1 MSKKKAGIL
10 SLIGYLV
17 TMGIGLLI
25 GNGVS
30 NLLGENVLGTMN
42 MDSSNIIYKIIIQ
55 IPPTV
60 FLLYFIKKYCNW
72 KDIGLTSK
80 NSKSLMWF
88 LPYLIILIFMLN
100 KFIVEIAKN
109 MEVYDSSIY
118 MLIIFVFIGT
128 VMAGFC
134 EEVIFRGIILNSF
147 KSEKS
152 FIIAMIISSLGFSIV
167 HITTIVMGN
176 SLVEALIT
184 VFYLSLLGFAF
195 VGLAMKMKNI
205 WPLIIFHS
213 LWNFILMVSQTLQ
226 LEISLAAGICN
237 IINIFMAIILWIIVI
252 IEDKRKVTKKTILA
266 R

>member
-1 MSKKKAGIL
+1 
-10 SLIGYLV
+10 
-17 TMGIGLLI
+17 
-25 GNGVS
+25 
-30 NLLGENVLGTMN
+30 
-42 MDSSNIIYKIIIQ
+42 
-55 IPPTV
+55 
-60 FLLYFIKKYCNW
+60 
-72 KDIGLTSK
+72 
-80 NSKSLMWF
+80 MWF
-88 LPYLIILIFMLN
+88 LPYLVILIFMLN
-100 KFIVEIAKN
+100 KFAVEITKN

-118 MLIIFVFIGT
+118 MFIIFVFIGT

-147 KSEKS
+147 ESEKS

-176 SLVEALIT
+176 SLVEAFMT
-184 VFYLSLLGFAF
+184 VFYSSLLGFAF

-226 LEISLAAGICN
+226 LEVSLAAGICN

-252 IEDKRKVTKKTILA
+252 IEEKRKATKKTILA
-266 R
+266 K